1 MATVE
6 KRLEGA
12 GGRRTQGGAGRPEKR
27 KEITRVRARG
37 GGARER
43 LRGPIAFNSTKLH
56 RNWILIY
63 HPREANVFKLAGG
76 EITSPSATGLNKF
89 PFC

>member
-1 MATVE
+1 MYIYIYVYGRDE
-6 KRLEGA
+6 KG
-12 GGRRTQGGAGRPEKR
+12 
-27 KEITRVRARG
+27 
-37 GGARER
+37 

-63 HPREANVFKLAGG
+63 HPREANVFKLVGG
-76 EITSPSATGLNKF
+76 EITSPSAAGLNKF